1 MCKKFNNNAFGNVL
15 CFAKPQSLTET
26 RNEKHQQPQHM
37 SKPCLCACL
46 SLPPSLCLCLSC
58 AAHLPPAGACFCF
71 CLDRH
76 AEFMVLKHAKV
87 QLESNRELGR
97 IESAK
102 HTHTHSCTYTH
113 TSAYDT
119 CVCTPFCKKLRAQ
132 SPPRVGLT
140 HNNSWLGLEAE
151 SAPATTCQTLPA
163 HTAVCVSV
171 RLCVFE
177 CVCVGVINLWSATT
191 CCQSIAIAD

>member
-37 SKPCLCACL
+37 SKPCLCPCLCL
-46 SLPPSLCLCLSC
+46 SLSLPSSLCLCLSC

-102 HTHTHSCTYTH
+102 HTHTHTCIRYLCVHAILQKASSPKPPEGWPHTQQFLAGLRSGASSSYNLSDTPRTH
-113 TSAYDT
+113 SS
-119 CVCTPFCKKLRAQ
+119 VCEC
-132 SPPRVGLT
+132 
-140 HNNSWLGLEAE
+140 EI
-151 SAPATTCQTLPA
+151 
-163 HTAVCVSV
+163 VCV
-171 RLCVFE
+171 
-177 CVCVGVINLWSATT
+177 
-191 CCQSIAIAD
+191 